1 MKNIFSS
8 SSIISGILTG
18 MIIGNFIIGLQ
29 QGNDIDSLQH
39 EVKKF
44 KKISNYNEKN
54 IVMNDVGHM
63 MQHEND
69 MSNDYSIQ
77 DDTLTITMKDV
88 GSDSTGPA
96 KHTISDT
103 FIIPSEAISKATK
116 YNFNIEFYFEDSKGD
131 SHLLYSDYYN
141 NVVFIAK
148 NTFVR

>member
-1 MKNIFSS
+1 MKNFIWNSF
-8 SSIISGILTG
+8 SGILIG
-18 MIIGNFIIGLQ
+18 MILGNFVISLGQ
-29 QGNDIDSLQH
+29 SNDISNLQR
-39 EVKKF
+39 EVKKL
-44 KKISNYNEKN
+44 KNNTSNQKST
-54 IVMNDVGHM
+54 VMNDVGHM
-63 MQHEND
+63 MQREND

-88 GSDSTGPA
+88 GPDSTGPA